1 MYLIRRQPHTQQE
14 NGPSERDAKVCE
26 LRAALGPLSGR
37 SLQYCTD
44 SCLRRYLEA
53 RNWNV
58 DKAKKMLEETIKW
71 RATFKPEEIRWHE
84 VAHEG
89 VTGKI
94 SRANFHDRSGR
105 TVLIMRPGMQTTKC
119 TEDNVRYMVYLLENG
134 ILNLADGQEQMSWL
148 LDFTGWSLSTNIPI
162 KTSRDCI
169 NVLQNHYPQRLAI
182 AFLYNPPRIFEAFWK
197 TLHSTTKGSSHP
209 ALQKIPSHVK
219 WLSPFGF
226 PIINEHI
233 KLLTIGSTLLAVNMF
248 RRKHSQNHQENGLA
262 EQEAKVSEL
271 RAALGPLSDRSV
283 KYCTDACLRR
293 YLIARNWNVDKAKK
307 MLEETLKWRATYKP
321 EEIRWHEVAHEGETG
336 KVSRA
341 DFHDRSGRTV
351 LIMRPGMQNTTCAED
366 NVRHLVYLIE
376 NGILNLGEGQ
386 EQMSWLIDFTGW
398 GLSVK
403 VVKFFLD
410 PITIQKVKF
419 VYPKKEDSFEL
430 MKSFFDVD
438 NLPNEF
444 GGKATLTYD
453 HEEFSRLM
461 AQDDVKTAKFWGLD
475 EKPSHIANSH
485 SGAQVAPEPTPLAL
499 PAS

>member
-197 TLHSTTKGSSHP
+197 HLDMCIAEPVTTPS
-209 ALQKIPSHVK
+209 LQV
-219 WLSPFGF
+219 
-226 PIINEHI
+226 
-233 KLLTIGSTLLAVNMF
+233 V
-248 RRKHSQNHQENGLA
+248 
-262 EQEAKVSEL
+262 
-271 RAALGPLSDRSV
+271 
-283 KYCTDACLRR
+283 R
-293 YLIARNWNVDKAKK
+293 Y
-307 MLEETLKWRATYKP
+307 
-321 EEIRWHEVAHEGETG
+321 
-336 KVSRA
+336 
-341 DFHDRSGRTV
+341 
-351 LIMRPGMQNTTCAED
+351 
-366 NVRHLVYLIE
+366 
-376 NGILNLGEGQ
+376 
-386 EQMSWLIDFTGW
+386 
-398 GLSVK
+398 
-403 VVKFFLD
+403 FLD
-410 PITIQKVKF
+410 PVTFNKVKF
-419 VYPKKEDSFEL
+419 AYPKKKESSEL
-430 MKSFFDVD
+430 MQSYFDIE
-438 NLPNEF
+438 NLPSEF
-444 GGKATLTYD
+444 GGKASLEYD
-453 HEEFSRLM
+453 HEEFSRWM
-461 AQDDVKTAKFWGLD
+461 VEDDERTAKFWGSD
-475 EKPSHIANSH
+475 EKSRHIADDI
-485 SGAQVAPEPTPLAL
+485 
-499 PAS
+499 